1 MVNKQLLEYSRHY
14 DSSVPSPRRLMTDEI
29 RLVEA
34 GG

>member
-1 MVNKQLLEYSRHY
+1 MTNKQLLEYSRHY
-14 DSSVPSPRRLMTDEI
+14 NFSVLSPRRLMTDEI